1 MRQPTRSGLT
11 ISFVG
16 TFLLLIASGCS
27 EPPVP
32 ALLWEYPLRQVEYPG
47 SSYPV
52 SIDNGV
58 VVVGI
63 RGSELHALDAKTGQV
78 LWRRANESG
87 QGWHYRLSD
96 GVVYLSQSRELD
108 QILTKDVNGYT
119 VRSPVYGTE
128 VFALDARSGNEIWQ
142 YRPEPDRW
150 AYGFLLSEGVLAVR
164 SAPYFGVDAETG
176 RLLWEAP
183 LEGVTNDALGR
194 VIFVEERI
202 EHAQE
207 PRYQFGVSAVDTS
220 TGEVLWRQV
229 HSSVE
234 VVGAADGVVLVRRP
248 LDHLHGLDAKTGR
261 TLWTHH
267 QMGRSLWPKSEGDG
281 VVIVQSKQLH
291 SCPPDHEGICYPVIY
306 PIDEFC
312 VVDMSNGKTLWCEEM
327 EEDDYVIRLGDLV
340 YLTSGNTGR
349 VVNART
355 GEELW
360 SREGKDGVDGAA
372 PQVRKGGGVLYVND
386 YGTISALHPKT
397 LAVRWQY
404 QLEWDDDP
412 SDWRDGPS
420 IRAADDEVVVLWN
433 GAGLTAVGLPPP
445 GGVDSPP
452 PSPAPEELCSNGVV
466 VPNPEVNPGLV
477 GDCVVLL
484 SVRGVLVGDDGTLA
498 AESVLNWNA
507 DLPITQWDG
516 VSTVE
521 PGRRAVAYS
530 VGETPPTP
538 RPVGLPD
545 RVRILKPGWQA
556 LSGQVPAELA
566 GLTGLDTL
574 VLDSPYLTGDIPSAL
589 GQLVN
594 LERLV
599 LGNGLTGPIP
609 LELGRLVNLERLVLG
624 NGLTG
629 PIPPELG
636 RLVNL
641 KELRL
646 GNGLTGPIPS
656 ELGELDKLRFVDIHG
671 ARFSGCLPGLWKKDW
686 IIDSSGVELDS
697 C

>member
-47 SSYPV
+47 SSYLV

-87 QGWHYRLSD
+87 QEWHYRLSD

-142 YRPEPDRW
+142 YRPEPNRW
-150 AYGFLLSEGVLAVR
+150 PGRSFFSEGTLVVQ
-164 SAPYFGVDAETG
+164 SEPYFALDAETG
-176 RLLWEAP
+176 RLLWEAHVT
-183 LEGVTNDALGR
+183 GVTNYASDGVIYEDGPGVTAL
-194 VIFVEERI
+194 
-202 EHAQE
+202 
-207 PRYQFGVSAVDTS
+207 DMT
-220 TGEVLWRQV
+220 TGKALWRQI

-234 VVGAADGVVLVRRP
+234 VLGAADDIVLVRRP

-267 QMGRSLWPKSEGDG
+267 QMGRSLWPKSERGG

-291 SCPPDHEGICYPVIY
+291 SCSPDHEGICYPVIY

-327 EEDDYVIRLGDLV
+327 EEDDYVTRLGDLV

-452 PSPAPEELCSNGVV
+452 PSPAPEELCRNGVV

-545 RVRILKPGWQA
+545 RVRILEPGWQA

-609 LELGRLVNLERLVLG
+609 
-624 NGLTG
+624 
-629 PIPPELG
+629 
-636 RLVNL
+636 
-641 KELRL
+641 
-646 GNGLTGPIPS
+646 S

-671 ARFSGCLPGLWKKDW
+671 TRFSGCLPGLWKKDW

>member
-1 MRQPTRSGLT
+1 MRQPTRSWLT

-47 SSYPV
+47 SSYLV

-63 RGSELHALDAKTGQV
+63 RRSELHALDAKTGQV

-87 QGWHYRLSD
+87 QEWHYRLSD
-96 GVVYLSQSRELD
+96 GVVYLLQPRELD

-150 AYGFLLSEGVLAVR
+150 PRRSFFSEGALVVQ
-164 SAPYFGVDAETG
+164 SEPYFALDAETG
-176 RLLWEAP
+176 RLLWEAHVT
-183 LEGVTNDALGR
+183 GVTNHASDGVIYEDGPGVTAL
-194 VIFVEERI
+194 
-202 EHAQE
+202 
-207 PRYQFGVSAVDTS
+207 DMT
-220 TGEVLWRQV
+220 TGKALWRQM

-234 VVGAADGVVLVRRP
+234 VLGAADDIVLVRRP

-291 SCPPDHEGICYPVIY
+291 SCSPDHEGICYPVIY

-327 EEDDYVIRLGDLV
+327 EEYDYVTRLGDLV

-484 SVRGVLVGDDGTLA
+484 SVRGILVGDDGTLA

-609 LELGRLVNLERLVLG
+609 PELGRLVNLERLVLG

-629 PIPPELG
+629 PILPELG

-656 ELGELDKLRFVDIHG
+656 ELGELDKLRLVDIRG
-671 ARFSGCLPGLWKKDW
+671 TSFSGCLPGLWKKDW

>member
-1 MRQPTRSGLT
+1 MSSSNP
-11 ISFVG
+11 
-16 TFLLLIASGCS
+16 
-27 EPPVP
+27 
-32 ALLWEYPLRQVEYPG
+32 
-47 SSYPV
+47 SSY
-52 SIDNGV
+52 
-58 VVVGI
+58 
-63 RGSELHALDAKTGQV
+63 
-78 LWRRANESG
+78 
-87 QGWHYRLSD
+87 
-96 GVVYLSQSRELD
+96 
-108 QILTKDVNGYT
+108 
-119 VRSPVYGTE
+119 
-128 VFALDARSGNEIWQ
+128 
-142 YRPEPDRW
+142 
-150 AYGFLLSEGVLAVR
+150 
-164 SAPYFGVDAETG
+164 
-176 RLLWEAP
+176 
-183 LEGVTNDALGR
+183 
-194 VIFVEERI
+194 
-202 EHAQE
+202 
-207 PRYQFGVSAVDTS
+207 
-220 TGEVLWRQV
+220 
-229 HSSVE
+229 
-234 VVGAADGVVLVRRP
+234 
-248 LDHLHGLDAKTGR
+248 
-261 TLWTHH
+261 
-267 QMGRSLWPKSEGDG
+267 
-281 VVIVQSKQLH
+281 
-291 SCPPDHEGICYPVIY
+291 
-306 PIDEFC
+306 
-312 VVDMSNGKTLWCEEM
+312 
-327 EEDDYVIRLGDLV
+327 DYVTRLGDLV

-349 VVNART
+349 IVNART

-433 GAGLTAVGLPPP
+433 GAGLTAVGLP
-445 GGVDSPP
+445 PP

-594 LERLV
+594 L
-599 LGNGLTGPIP
+599 
-609 LELGRLVNLERLVLG
+609 
-624 NGLTG
+624 
-629 PIPPELG
+629 
-636 RLVNL
+636 

-656 ELGELDKLRFVDIHG
+656 ELGELDKLRFVDIRDT
-671 ARFSGCLPGLWKKDW
+671 RFSGCLPGLWKKDW

>member
-47 SSYPV
+47 SSYLV

-63 RGSELHALDAKTGQV
+63 RRSELHALDAKTGQV

-87 QGWHYRLSD
+87 QEWHYRLSD
-96 GVVYLSQSRELD
+96 GVVYLLQPRELD

-150 AYGFLLSEGVLAVR
+150 PRRSFFSEGALVVQ
-164 SAPYFGVDAETG
+164 SEPYFALDAETG
-176 RLLWEAP
+176 RLLWEAHVT
-183 LEGVTNDALGR
+183 GVTNHASDGVIYEDGPGVTAL
-194 VIFVEERI
+194 
-202 EHAQE
+202 
-207 PRYQFGVSAVDTS
+207 DMT
-220 TGEVLWRQV
+220 TGKALWRQM

-234 VVGAADGVVLVRRP
+234 VLGAADDIVLVRRP

-267 QMGRSLWPKSEGDG
+267 QMGRSLWPKSEGNG

-291 SCPPDHEGICYPVIY
+291 SCSPDHEGICYPVIY

-327 EEDDYVIRLGDLV
+327 EEYDYVTRLGDLV

-349 VVNART
+349 LLNART
-355 GEELW
+355 GVELW

-372 PQVRKGGGVLYVND
+372 LQVRKGGGVLYVND

-466 VPNPEVNPGLV
+466 VPNTEVNPGLV

-484 SVRGVLVGDDGTLA
+484 SVRGFLVGDDGTLA

-516 VSTVE
+516 VSIVE

-609 LELGRLVNLERLVLG
+609 PELGRLVNLERLVLG
-624 NGLTG
+624 NRLTG
-629 PIPPELG
+629 SIPPELG

-641 KELRL
+641 KGLRL
-646 GNGLTGPIPS
+646 GNGLTGAIPS

-671 ARFSGCLPGLWKKDW
+671 TRFSGCLPGLWKKDW

>member
-1 MRQPTRSGLT
+1 M
-11 ISFVG
+11 
-16 TFLLLIASGCS
+16 
-27 EPPVP
+27 
-32 ALLWEYPLRQVEYPG
+32 
-47 SSYPV
+47 
-52 SIDNGV
+52 
-58 VVVGI
+58 
-63 RGSELHALDAKTGQV
+63 
-78 LWRRANESG
+78 
-87 QGWHYRLSD
+87 
-96 GVVYLSQSRELD
+96 
-108 QILTKDVNGYT
+108 
-119 VRSPVYGTE
+119 
-128 VFALDARSGNEIWQ
+128 
-142 YRPEPDRW
+142 
-150 AYGFLLSEGVLAVR
+150 
-164 SAPYFGVDAETG
+164 DAETG
-176 RLLWEAP
+176 RLLWEAHVT
-183 LEGVTNDALGR
+183 GVTNHASDGVIYEDGPGVTAL
-194 VIFVEERI
+194 
-202 EHAQE
+202 
-207 PRYQFGVSAVDTS
+207 DMT
-220 TGEVLWRQV
+220 TGKALWRQM

-234 VVGAADGVVLVRRP
+234 VLGVLGAADDIVLVRRSP
-248 LDHLHGLDAKTGR
+248 DHLHGLDARTGR

-267 QMGRSLWPKSEGDG
+267 QMGRSLWPTREGDG

-327 EEDDYVIRLGDLV
+327 EEDDYVTRLGDLV

-372 PQVRKGGGVLYVND
+372 PQARKGGGVLYVND

-412 SDWRDGPS
+412 SDWRDDPS

-452 PSPAPEELCSNGVV
+452 PSPVPEELCSNGVV

-609 LELGRLVNLERLVLG
+609 PELGRLVNLERLVLG

-671 ARFSGCLPGLWKKDW
+671 TRFSGCLPGLWKKDW

>member
-47 SSYPV
+47 SSYLV

-87 QGWHYRLSD
+87 QEWHYRLSD
-96 GVVYLSQSRELD
+96 GVVYLLQPRELD

-150 AYGFLLSEGVLAVR
+150 PGRSFFSEGAMVVQ
-164 SAPYFGVDAETG
+164 SEPYFALDAETG
-176 RLLWEAP
+176 RLLWEAHVT
-183 LEGVTNDALGR
+183 GVTNYASDSVIYEVGPGVTAL
-194 VIFVEERI
+194 
-202 EHAQE
+202 
-207 PRYQFGVSAVDTS
+207 DMT
-220 TGEVLWRQV
+220 TGKALWRQM

-234 VVGAADGVVLVRRP
+234 VLGAVDDIVLVRRP

-267 QMGRSLWPKSEGDG
+267 QMGRSLWPTSEGDG

-291 SCPPDHEGICYPVIY
+291 SCSPDHEGICYPVIY

-327 EEDDYVIRLGDLV
+327 EEYDYVTRLGDLV

-420 IRAADDEVVVLWN
+420 IRTADDEVVVLWN

-498 AESVLNWNA
+498 AETVLNWNA

-545 RVRILKPGWQA
+545 RVRILEPGWQA

-671 ARFSGCLPGLWKKDW
+671 TRFSGCLPGLWKKDQ
-686 IIDSSGVELDS
+686 GNRV
-697 C
+697 

>member
-11 ISFVG
+11 VSFVG

-47 SSYPV
+47 SSYLV

-63 RGSELHALDAKTGQV
+63 RGSELHALDAETGQI

-87 QGWHYRLSD
+87 QEWHYRLSD
-96 GVVYLSQSRELD
+96 GVVYLLQPRELD

-150 AYGFLLSEGVLAVR
+150 PGRSFFSEGALVVQ
-164 SAPYFGVDAETG
+164 SEPYFALDAETG
-176 RLLWEAP
+176 RLLWEAHVT
-183 LEGVTNDALGR
+183 GVTNHASDGVIYEDGPGVTAL
-194 VIFVEERI
+194 
-202 EHAQE
+202 
-207 PRYQFGVSAVDTS
+207 DMT
-220 TGEVLWRQV
+220 TGKALWRQM

-234 VVGAADGVVLVRRP
+234 VLGAADDIVLVRRP

-291 SCPPDHEGICYPVIY
+291 SCSPDHEGICYPVIY

-327 EEDDYVIRLGDLV
+327 EEDDYVTRLGDLV

-433 GAGLTAVGLPPP
+433 GAGLTAVGLP
-445 GGVDSPP
+445 PP

-609 LELGRLVNLERLVLG
+609 LELGRLVNLKELRLG

-671 ARFSGCLPGLWKKDW
+671 TRFSGCLPGLWKKDW

>member
-1 MRQPTRSGLT
+1 M
-11 ISFVG
+11 
-16 TFLLLIASGCS
+16 
-27 EPPVP
+27 
-32 ALLWEYPLRQVEYPG
+32 
-47 SSYPV
+47 
-52 SIDNGV
+52 
-58 VVVGI
+58 
-63 RGSELHALDAKTGQV
+63 
-78 LWRRANESG
+78 
-87 QGWHYRLSD
+87 
-96 GVVYLSQSRELD
+96 
-108 QILTKDVNGYT
+108 
-119 VRSPVYGTE
+119 
-128 VFALDARSGNEIWQ
+128 
-142 YRPEPDRW
+142 
-150 AYGFLLSEGVLAVR
+150 
-164 SAPYFGVDAETG
+164 DAETG

-229 HSSVE
+229 HLSVA
-234 VVGAADGVVLVRRP
+234 VVGAADGVVLVNRSP
-248 LDHLHGLDAKTGR
+248 DYSLYGLDARTGR
-261 TLWTHH
+261 TLWRHH
-267 QMGRSLWPKSEGDG
+267 REGRNLWPKSEGDG

-291 SCPPDHEGICYPVIY
+291 SCSPDHEGICYPVIY

-327 EEDDYVIRLGDLV
+327 EEDDYVTRLGDLV
-340 YLTSGNTGR
+340 YLTSGNAGR

-412 SDWRDGPS
+412 SDWRDGHS

-445 GGVDSPP
+445 GGVNSPP

-466 VPNPEVNPGLV
+466 VPNPEVNRGLV

-484 SVRGVLVGDDGTLA
+484 SVRGILVGDDGTLA

-507 DLPITQWDG
+507 DLPITQWNG

-589 GQLVN
+589 GRLVN

-671 ARFSGCLPGLWKKDW
+671 TRFSGCLPGLWKKDW

>member
-47 SSYPV
+47 SSYLV

-63 RGSELHALDAKTGQV
+63 RRSELHALDAKTGQV

-87 QGWHYRLSD
+87 QEWHYRLSD
-96 GVVYLSQSRELD
+96 GVVYLLQPRELD

-150 AYGFLLSEGVLAVR
+150 PRRSFFSEGALVVQ
-164 SAPYFGVDAETG
+164 SEPYFALDAETG
-176 RLLWEAP
+176 RLLWEAHVT
-183 LEGVTNDALGR
+183 GVTNHASDGVIYEDGPGVTAL
-194 VIFVEERI
+194 
-202 EHAQE
+202 
-207 PRYQFGVSAVDTS
+207 DMT
-220 TGEVLWRQV
+220 TGKALWRQM

-234 VVGAADGVVLVRRP
+234 VLGAADDIVLVRRP

-267 QMGRSLWPKSEGDG
+267 QMGRSLWPKSEGNG

-291 SCPPDHEGICYPVIY
+291 SCSPDHEGICYPVIY

-327 EEDDYVIRLGDLV
+327 EEYDYVTRLGDLV

-349 VVNART
+349 LLNART
-355 GEELW
+355 GVELW

-372 PQVRKGGGVLYVND
+372 LQVRKGGGVLYVND

-466 VPNPEVNPGLV
+466 VPNTEVNPGLV

-484 SVRGVLVGDDGTLA
+484 SVRGFLVGDDGTLA

-516 VSTVE
+516 VSIVE

-609 LELGRLVNLERLVLG
+609 PELGRLVNLERLVLG
-624 NGLTG
+624 NRLTG
-629 PIPPELG
+629 SIPPELG

-646 GNGLTGPIPS
+646 GNGLTGAIPS

-671 ARFSGCLPGLWKKDW
+671 TRFSGCLPGLWKKDW

>member
-47 SSYPV
+47 SSYLV

-63 RGSELHALDAKTGQV
+63 RWSELHALDAKTGQV

-87 QGWHYRLSD
+87 QEWHYRLSD

-150 AYGFLLSEGVLAVR
+150 PGRSFFSEGALVVQ
-164 SAPYFGVDAETG
+164 SEPYFALDAETG
-176 RLLWEAP
+176 RLLWEAHVT
-183 LEGVTNDALGR
+183 GVTNYASDGVIYEDGPGVTAL
-194 VIFVEERI
+194 
-202 EHAQE
+202 
-207 PRYQFGVSAVDTS
+207 DMT
-220 TGEVLWRQV
+220 TGKALWRQM

-234 VVGAADGVVLVRRP
+234 VLGAADDIVLVRRP

-291 SCPPDHEGICYPVIY
+291 SCSPDHEGICYPVIY

-327 EEDDYVIRLGDLV
+327 EEDDYVTRLGDLV

-521 PGRRAVAYS
+521 PGRRAVAYN

-545 RVRILKPGWQA
+545 RVRILEPGWQA

-574 VLDSPYLTGDIPSAL
+574 VLDSPYLTGAIPSAL
-589 GQLVN
+589 GQ
-594 LERLV
+594 
-599 LGNGLTGPIP
+599 
-609 LELGRLVNLERLVLG
+609 LVNLERLVLG

-671 ARFSGCLPGLWKKDW
+671 TRFSGCLPGLWKKDW

>member
-47 SSYPV
+47 SSYLV

-63 RGSELHALDAKTGQV
+63 RGSELHALDAETGQI

-87 QGWHYRLSD
+87 QEWHYRLSD
-96 GVVYLSQSRELD
+96 GVVYLLQPREFGQMERGVGD
-108 QILTKDVNGYT
+108 HT
-119 VRSPVYGTE
+119 VRSSVYSSE
-128 VFALDARSGNEIWQ
+128 VFALDARTGNEIWH
-142 YRPEPDRW
+142 YRPESHRW
-150 AYGFLLSEGVLAVR
+150 PGRSFFSEGALVVQ
-164 SAPYFGVDAETG
+164 SEPYFALDAETG
-176 RLLWEAP
+176 RLLWEAHVT
-183 LEGVTNDALGR
+183 GVTNHASDGVIYEDGPGVTAL
-194 VIFVEERI
+194 
-202 EHAQE
+202 
-207 PRYQFGVSAVDTS
+207 DMT
-220 TGEVLWRQV
+220 TGKALWRQM

-234 VVGAADGVVLVRRP
+234 VLGASDDIVLVRRP

-267 QMGRSLWPKSEGDG
+267 QMGRSLWPTSGGDG

-312 VVDMSNGKTLWCEEM
+312 VVDMSNGKTLWCQEM
-327 EEDDYVIRLGDLV
+327 EEDDYVTRLGDLV

-349 VVNART
+349 IVNART

-445 GGVDSPP
+445 GGVDSPS

-609 LELGRLVNLERLVLG
+609 
-624 NGLTG
+624 
-629 PIPPELG
+629 P
-636 RLVNL
+636 
-641 KELRL
+641 
-646 GNGLTGPIPS
+646 
-656 ELGELDKLRFVDIHG
+656 ELGELDKLRFVDIRG
-671 ARFSGCLPGLWKKDW
+671 TRFSGCLPGLWKKD
-686 IIDSSGVELDS
+686 
-697 C
+697 

>member
-47 SSYPV
+47 SSYLV

-87 QGWHYRLSD
+87 QEWHYRLSD

-108 QILTKDVNGYT
+108 QILTKEVNGYT

-128 VFALDARSGNEIWQ
+128 VFALDARSGNKIWQ

-150 AYGFLLSEGVLAVR
+150 PGRSFFSEGALVVQ
-164 SAPYFGVDAETG
+164 SEPYFALDAETG
-176 RLLWEAP
+176 RLLWEAHVT
-183 LEGVTNDALGR
+183 GVTNHASDGVIYEDGPGVTAL
-194 VIFVEERI
+194 
-202 EHAQE
+202 
-207 PRYQFGVSAVDTS
+207 DMT
-220 TGEVLWRQV
+220 TGKALWRQM

-234 VVGAADGVVLVRRP
+234 VLGAADDIVLVRRP

-291 SCPPDHEGICYPVIY
+291 SCSPDHEGICYPVIY

-327 EEDDYVIRLGDLV
+327 EEYDYVTRLGDLV

-466 VPNPEVNPGLV
+466 VPNPEVNPWLV

-484 SVRGVLVGDDGTLA
+484 SVRGVLVGDDGTLV

-545 RVRILKPGWQA
+545 RVRILEPGWQA

-629 PIPPELG
+629 PIP
-636 RLVNL
+636 
-641 KELRL
+641 
-646 GNGLTGPIPS
+646 S

-671 ARFSGCLPGLWKKDW
+671 TRFSGCLPGLWKKDW

>member
-1 MRQPTRSGLT
+1 
-11 ISFVG
+11 
-16 TFLLLIASGCS
+16 
-27 EPPVP
+27 
-32 ALLWEYPLRQVEYPG
+32 
-47 SSYPV
+47 
-52 SIDNGV
+52 
-58 VVVGI
+58 
-63 RGSELHALDAKTGQV
+63 
-78 LWRRANESG
+78 
-87 QGWHYRLSD
+87 
-96 GVVYLSQSRELD
+96 
-108 QILTKDVNGYT
+108 
-119 VRSPVYGTE
+119 
-128 VFALDARSGNEIWQ
+128 
-142 YRPEPDRW
+142 
-150 AYGFLLSEGVLAVR
+150 
-164 SAPYFGVDAETG
+164 
-176 RLLWEAP
+176 
-183 LEGVTNDALGR
+183 
-194 VIFVEERI
+194 
-202 EHAQE
+202 
-207 PRYQFGVSAVDTS
+207 
-220 TGEVLWRQV
+220 
-229 HSSVE
+229 
-234 VVGAADGVVLVRRP
+234 
-248 LDHLHGLDAKTGR
+248 
-261 TLWTHH
+261 
-267 QMGRSLWPKSEGDG
+267 
-281 VVIVQSKQLH
+281 
-291 SCPPDHEGICYPVIY
+291 
-306 PIDEFC
+306 
-312 VVDMSNGKTLWCEEM
+312 MSNGKTLWCEEM
-327 EEDDYVIRLGDLV
+327 EEDDYVTRLGDLV

-349 VVNART
+349 IVNART

-594 LERLV
+594 L
-599 LGNGLTGPIP
+599 
-609 LELGRLVNLERLVLG
+609 
-624 NGLTG
+624 
-629 PIPPELG
+629 
-636 RLVNL
+636 

-656 ELGELDKLRFVDIHG
+656 ELGELDKLRFVDIRDT
-671 ARFSGCLPGLWKKDW
+671 RFSGCLPGLWKKDW